1 MEQDSNRR
9 PQSSEPSGISPEMA
23 SRAGNPQMSFRR
35 KIGRLLFRRGGSPEP
50 REDAHGSRLEEREA
64 AIYTLDDFTKEQFF
78 RVVAHF
84 AAWYEVAK
92 NPSTAASHPLVVER
106 FQGTLDPDDVQE
118 IFAWWE
124 EGLDEL
130 LDALESTRDLL
141 GGDTKLA
148 DPPMEK
154 VLSIMFHAN
163 GCVDSLL
170 RELDQSRYE
179 DA

>member
-1 MEQDSNRR
+1 
-9 PQSSEPSGISPEMA
+9 
-23 SRAGNPQMSFRR
+23 MSFRR
-35 KIGRLLFRRGGSPEP
+35 KIGRLLFRRDESPES
-50 REDAHGSRLEEREA
+50 REDTQAPRLGEREA

-78 RVVAHF
+78 GVVAHF

-92 NPSTAASHPLVVER
+92 NPSTAASHPLVVEH
-106 FQGTLDPDDVQE
+106 FQDTLDPDDVQE
-118 IFAWWE
+118 IFTWWE
-124 EGLDEL
+124 QGLDEL
-130 LDALESTRDLL
+130 LDALETTRDLL
-141 GGDTKLA
+141 EDDTKLT

-163 GCVDSLL
+163 GCVNSLL